1 MKAVTEEPHKPQ
13 TTRLEDVP
21 DVSGG
26 SVLLEAIAV
35 GVCGTTPRSWRVTTG
50 GPLRERRASY
60 SGTNRIVVGD
70 LQSRNCDGRQTHR
83 WAVKTNSKL

>member
-1 MKAVTEEPHKPQ
+1 MKAITEEPRKPQ

-26 SVLLEAIAV
+26 FVLLEAIAV
-35 GVCGTTPRSWRVTTG
+35 GVCGTDTMG